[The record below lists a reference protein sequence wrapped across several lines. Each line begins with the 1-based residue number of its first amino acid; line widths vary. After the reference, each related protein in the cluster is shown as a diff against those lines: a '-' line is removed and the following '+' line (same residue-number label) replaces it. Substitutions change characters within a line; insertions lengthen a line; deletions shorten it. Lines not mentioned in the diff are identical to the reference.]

1 MNTIPVDVQQTLTK
15 LGLKKILQ
23 FFKQV
28 ARGVYDEE
36 MDNEIRQRNGVVTFA
51 SPLEV
56 AEGLLDTADFL
67 PDYTSPVIYSTITP
81 APSPTATP
89 DTATFPNATIDSPP
103 TATPVTAHAPTP
115 TTTLALVPSTTA
127 TPTTTSTM
135 YESLDETIESTMSES
150 LDETIENVS
159 VVAVVAVT
167 KIPDYVE
174 VEESIRFFAAQP
186 PEMVSLTM
194 VCGATNCGRAYDMYK
209 RCTDQ
214 LLAVNI
220 IRWVSA
226 IMYAK
231 HYDALSRKE
240 QKVYRMAEVSHISV
254 DQQYKIM
261 LLGRRGLKVLSIFQF
276 SGFGLLSKY
285 SCDKLIKIREPAWEK
300 ELDLFQ
306 QGIPM
311 LEKLRTCAFHPEWI
325 AQIQSIGPQ
334 LGLTNTGELVSSLDE
349 KVVSGERER
358 RLVLYKRPCPF
369 ADASVKRL
377 K

>member
-1 MNTIPVDVQQTLTK
+1 
-15 LGLKKILQ
+15 
-23 FFKQV
+23 
-28 ARGVYDEE
+28 
-36 MDNEIRQRNGVVTFA
+36 
-51 SPLEV
+51 
-56 AEGLLDTADFL
+56 
-67 PDYTSPVIYSTITP
+67 
-81 APSPTATP
+81 
-89 DTATFPNATIDSPP
+89 
-103 TATPVTAHAPTP
+103 
-115 TTTLALVPSTTA
+115 
-127 TPTTTSTM
+127 
-135 YESLDETIESTMSES
+135 MSES
-150 LDETIENVS
+150 LDETIDNVS

-167 KIPDYVE
+167 KLPDYAE

-186 PEMVSLTM
+186 PKMVSLTM
-194 VCGATNCGRAYDMYK
+194 VVCGSTDCGGAYDMYK
-209 RCTDQ
+209 RCNDQ
-214 LLAVNI
+214 HLSVNI

-231 HYDALSRKE
+231 HYDALSRRE